1 MIETGDK
8 IPEVLGTDQDGK
20 EYTRESLKGQ
30 KVILYFYPKDN
41 TSGCTAEAC
50 SLRDGWQ
57 ELKAKG
63 YTVIGVSKD
72 SAKSH
77 KKFREK
83 HDLPFPIIVDDEMKL
98 QEAFGVWVEKKM
110 YGRAY
115 MGTLRSTFLIDEEGI
130 VRHKMSGKEI
140 KTGDHAAQL
149 LKVIETL

>member
-1 MIETGDK
+1 MIEIGDK
-8 IPEVLGTDQDGK
+8 IPEVLGVDQDGK

-50 SLRDGWQ
+50 SLRDGWK

-63 YTVIGVSKD
+63 YTVIGVSKA

-77 KKFREK
+77 KKFREN
-83 HDLPFPIIVDDEMKL
+83 HNLPFPLIVDDEMKL

-110 YGRAY
+110 YGRTY
-115 MGTLRSTFLIDEEGI
+115 MGTLCSTFLIDEEGT

-140 KTGDHAAQL
+140 KTGDHASQL